1 MRNIALKQLLFLA
14 ALSVSIGVKA
24 QYQGII
30 LDAGDNSPLPGA
42 VISTDGN
49 TTMSNSDGS
58 WSLNATVGAELIASF
73 VGYQSQTITLGNNKN
88 LEIRLVYD
96 RSASTLDEVVVVGFG
111 TQKKS
116 NVTGAI
122 SSVKSEDL
130 EDLQLP
136 RIETAL
142 QGRTSGVSIVQTSG
156 QPGAGSVIRIRG
168 TSSIN
173 GSDPL
178 WVVDGVVI
186 GGGID
191 FLNPGDIETIEVLK
205 DAASAAIYGA
215 RGANGVIIVTT
226 KNGSKARG
234 MEVKVTSYTGVQ
246 NPWKKIPV
254 LNGTEYAT
262 IMNEMAASAGQPL
275 LYDNPAQYGAGTD
288 WQNHVFN
295 QNAIMQSS
303 DISIAGSTER
313 GSYYASVSNF
323 NQEGIV
329 AEGKSYYERL
339 AARLNTITHVND
351 KLTVGWNVAY
361 THNQSNGVAENTEWG
376 SPLGRALNMD
386 PLTPLYETDPTV
398 LSSAPYSSGGVLRSN
413 LVRDGNGIFGISNR
427 VTSEIVNPVAA
438 YSLIN
443 NYGWADKI
451 VNNTYAEFE
460 ILPGLKARS
469 SMGIDLAFWGNE
481 GFTPSHYLNATNLL
495 DTNNVYSSF
504 NRGFTWIWDNTLNY
518 SHSVG
523 KHNMNYLAGHSAQE
537 VNGRYIG
544 GNKRDV
550 PTQEFQDA
558 TIDYARNE
566 ISEQVY
572 GGKWE
577 RYAIESYFARANYD
591 YDGKYV

>member
-1 MRNIALKQLLFLA
+1 MRNIALKQLLFLV

-42 VISTDGN
+42 VISTDGS

-58 WSLNATVGAELIASF
+58 WSINAPAGSELTASF
-73 VGYQSQTITLGNNKN
+73 VGYKSQTITLGNNKN
-88 LEIRLVYD
+88 VEIRLVYD

-142 QGRTSGVSIVQTSG
+142 QGRTSGVSVVQSSG
-156 QPGAGSVIRIRG
+156 QPGAGAVIRIRG

-178 WVVDGVVI
+178 YVVDGVVI

-262 IMNEMAASAGQPL
+262 LMNEMAAAAGQPG
-275 LYDNPAQYGAGTD
+275 LYENPSQYGAGTD
-288 WQNHVFN
+288 WQSQPSIKCNH
-295 QNAIMQSS
+295 AST
-303 DISIAGSTER
+303 ISHCR
-313 GSYYASVSNF
+313 
-323 NQEGIV
+323 
-329 AEGKSYYERL
+329 
-339 AARLNTITHVND
+339 
-351 KLTVGWNVAY
+351 
-361 THNQSNGVAENTEWG
+361 
-376 SPLGRALNMD
+376 
-386 PLTPLYETDPTV
+386 
-398 LSSAPYSSGGVLRSN
+398 
-413 LVRDGNGIFGISNR
+413 
-427 VTSEIVNPVAA
+427 
-438 YSLIN
+438 
-443 NYGWADKI
+443 
-451 VNNTYAEFE
+451 
-460 ILPGLKARS
+460 
-469 SMGIDLAFWGNE
+469 
-481 GFTPSHYLNATNLL
+481 
-495 DTNNVYSSF
+495 
-504 NRGFTWIWDNTLNY
+504 
-518 SHSVG
+518 
-523 KHNMNYLAGHSAQE
+523 
-537 VNGRYIG
+537 
-544 GNKRDV
+544 
-550 PTQEFQDA
+550 
-558 TIDYARNE
+558 
-566 ISEQVY
+566 
-572 GGKWE
+572 
-577 RYAIESYFARANYD
+577 
-591 YDGKYV
+591 